1 MTASIFFIK
10 FLFSQVS
17 ADESEGFDNESVFK
31 KFHPYCYEPNFD
43 VAAGIICWCL
53 TEKPDMFCERCGL
66 LKS

>member
-31 KFHPYCYEPNFD
+31 KFHPYCYEPHFD
-43 VAAGIICWCL
+43 IAAGIIC
-53 TEKPDMFCERCGL
+53 
-66 LKS
+66 